1 MNYIE
6 FLNSLEPFLYRGLG
20 YYFIIIILIVILSL
34 SVLSILLMAYSEFK
48 NFLND
53 KKIGRLFASIAYGL
67 IAALGVSTIYSIE
80 SDPARSV
87 LNLKN
92 VKIDNKENIEFYKT
106 IIRSPYYQKM
116 DDSDKNAVYAA
127 TFNGIVCGDEGCLN
141 DVGEPLLVHKNF
153 ALTYAIQNLLSN
165 QNKKINKDFGKMNT
179 LTDAV
184 YGRYG
189 QLSYNGVPFE
199 YEEEFNNFLEKTPK
213 ANEAIE
219 NAKQA
224 YKNLEETYGSEWK

>member
-1 MNYIE
+1 MNYID
-6 FLNSLEPFLYRGLG
+6 FLNSLKPFLYRGVED
-20 YYFIIIILIVILSL
+20 YFLITLMVILSI
-34 SVLSILLMAYSEFK
+34 SALSILLLAYSEFK

-53 KKIGRLFASIAYGL
+53 KKIGRLFASIVYGL
-67 IAALGVSTIYSIE
+67 IVVLGVSTIYSIE
-80 SDPARSV
+80 SDPARLV

-116 DDSDKNAVYAA
+116 DDSDKNAVYVA
-127 TFNGIVCGDEGCLN
+127 TFNGIICGDDGCLN

-165 QNKKINKDFGKMNT
+165 QNKKINKDFGRMST
-179 LTDAV
+179 LTDVV

-189 QLSYNGVPFE
+189 KLSYNGVPFD

-213 ANEAIE
+213 AVETIE

-224 YKNLEETYGSEWK
+224 YKSLEATYGSEWK

>member
-6 FLNSLEPFLYRGLG
+6 FLNSLEPFLYRGFED
-20 YYFIIIILIVILSL
+20 YFLITLVVILSV
-34 SVLSILLMAYSEFK
+34 SVLSILLLAYSEFK

-53 KKIGRLFASIAYGL
+53 KKIGRLFASIVYVL
-67 IAALGVSTIYSIE
+67 IAALGVGTIYSIG
-80 SDPARSV
+80 SDPARLV

-116 DDSDKNAVYAA
+116 DDSDKNAVYVA
-127 TFNGIVCGDEGCLN
+127 TFNGIICGDDGCLN

-165 QNKKINKDFGKMNT
+165 QNKKINKDFGRMST
-179 LTDAV
+179 LTDVV

-199 YEEEFNNFLEKTPK
+199 YEEEFNYFLEKTPK
-213 ANEAIE
+213 AVETIE

-224 YKNLEETYGSEWK
+224 YKNLEATYGSEWK

>member
-1 MNYIE
+1 MDYIK

-20 YYFIIIILIVILSL
+20 DYFITTLVVILSV
-34 SVLSILLMAYSEFK
+34 SVLSILLLVYREFK
-48 NFLND
+48 DFLND

-67 IAALGVSTIYSIE
+67 IVVLGVRTIYSID
-80 SDPARSV
+80 SDPARLV
-87 LNLKN
+87 PNLKN

-106 IIRSPYYQKM
+106 IIRSSYYQKM
-116 DDSDKNAVYAA
+116 NDSDKNAVYIA
-127 TFNGIVCGDEGCLN
+127 TFNGIICSDDGCLN

-153 ALTYAIQNLLSN
+153 TLTYAIQNLLSN
-165 QNKKINKDFGKMNT
+165 KNKKINKDFGKMNT
-179 LTDAV
+179 LTDVV

-213 ANEAIE
+213 ADEEIE

-224 YKNLEETYGSEWK
+224 YKNLEATYGSEWK

>member
-6 FLNSLEPFLYRGLG
+6 FLNSLEPFLYRGFE
-20 YYFIIIILIVILSL
+20 YYFLITLIVILSV
-34 SVLSILLMAYSEFK
+34 SVLSILLLAYSEFK

-53 KKIGRLFASIAYGL
+53 KKIGILFASIAYGL
-67 IAALGVSTIYSIE
+67 IVALGVSAIYSIE
-80 SDPARSV
+80 SDPARLV

-127 TFNGIVCGDEGCLN
+127 TFNGIICGDEGCLN

-199 YEEEFNNFLEKTPK
+199 YEEEFNDFLEKTPK
-213 ANEAIE
+213 AVETIE

-224 YKNLEETYGSEWK
+224 YKNLEATYGSEWK

>member
-20 YYFIIIILIVILSL
+20 YYFIIILIVILSL

-53 KKIGRLFASIAYGL
+53 KKIGILFASIAYGL

-80 SDPARSV
+80 SDPARLV
-87 LNLKN
+87 LSLKN

-127 TFNGIVCGDEGCLN
+127 TFNGIVCGDDGCLN

-224 YKNLEETYGSEWK
+224 YKNLEATYGSEWK

>member
-1 MNYIE
+1 MNYID
-6 FLNSLEPFLYRGLG
+6 FLNSLEPFLYRGLVD
-20 YYFIIIILIVILSL
+20 YFIIILIVILSL
-34 SVLSILLMAYSEFK
+34 SVLSILLLAYSEFK
-48 NFLND
+48 DFLND
-53 KKIGRLFASIAYGL
+53 KEIGRLFASIVYVL

-80 SDPARSV
+80 SDPARLV

-116 DDSDKNAVYAA
+116 SDSDKNAVYVA
-127 TFNGIVCGDEGCLN
+127 TFNGIICGDEGCLN

-165 QNKKINKDFGKMNT
+165 QNKKINKDFGKMST

-199 YEEEFNNFLEKTPK
+199 YEEKFNDFLEKTPK
-213 ANEAIE
+213 AVETIE

-224 YKNLEETYGSEWK
+224 YKNLEATYGSEWK